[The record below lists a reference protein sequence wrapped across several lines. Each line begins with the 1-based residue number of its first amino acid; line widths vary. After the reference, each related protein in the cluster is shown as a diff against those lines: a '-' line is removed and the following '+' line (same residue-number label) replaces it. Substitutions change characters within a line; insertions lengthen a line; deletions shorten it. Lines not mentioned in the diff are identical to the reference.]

1 MRPRGPQTKQRT
13 PLKRGRPL
21 THSII
26 QWAGLTRSASLGVIV
41 LLAFVLVSGLSVVLI
56 THQNRFAFNE
66 LQELKDQA
74 NQFET
79 EWGQLLLEQ
88 STFGVDGRIEEQAT
102 EKLRMQLPKLSEI
115 VMVSHD

>member
-1 MRPRGPQTKQRT
+1 MRSRGPQTKQRT
-13 PLKRGRPL
+13 PLQKGRPQ
-21 THSII
+21 TPSII
-26 QWAGLTRSASLGVIV
+26 QWAGLDRPVTLGLIV
-41 LLAFVLVSGLSVVLI
+41 LLACVVSAGLSVVLT

-88 STFGVDGRIEEQAT
+88 STFGVDGRIEQQAIEQ
-102 EKLRMQLPKLSEI
+102 LQMQLPELSEI

>member
-1 MRPRGPQTKQRT
+1 MSTRGPQTKQLK
-13 PLKRGRPL
+13 PLQKGRPQ
-21 THSII
+21 TPSII
-26 QWAGLTRSASLGVIV
+26 QWAGLNRPATLGLIV
-41 LLAFVLVSGLSVVLI
+41 LLGCVMSAGLSVVRT

-79 EWGQLLLEQ
+79 KWGQLLLEQ
-88 STFGVDGRIEEQAT
+88 STFGVDGRIEQQAIEQ
-102 EKLRMQLPKLSEI
+102 LHMQLPELKEI

>member
-1 MRPRGPQTKQRT
+1 MRPRGPQTKKRT
-13 PLKRGRPL
+13 PSKRGRPL
-21 THSII
+21 TPSII
-26 QWAGLTRSASLGVIV
+26 QWAGLNRSVSLGVIV
-41 LLAFVLVSGLSVVLI
+41 LLAFVVLI

-88 STFGVDGRIEEQAT
+88 STFGVDGRIEQQAT
-102 EKLRMQLPKLSEI
+102 EKLQMQLPELSEI
-115 VMVSHD
+115 VMVSYD